1 MRLLRAALALT
12 LSVYIAGCAHQ
23 SWVAGPNAQGTFNE
37 AKGRCMLLAN
47 NTGGGFYAQGSQ
59 SFVASAAAGAAI
71 GSAIKAASNFDACMM
86 ANGWEIANE
95 GRTPAPTSYASA
107 NSNTTAPNANF
118 SAVPPVP
125 TPNYTG
131 DLKNGRKEGHG
142 TATYVDGSKYVGEF
156 KNDVRS
162 GYGVWTN
169 ARGDRYE
176 GEWAND
182 KRQGSGTY
190 TDINGAVSRG
200 IWQEGEFVKH
210 QAIEP
215 VSTAPVSATAASSNT
230 GQVSSTAFKP
240 MSAPVASSRTRS
252 GKAIQRKPISA
263 TAAALSAA
271 SPPKLALPN
280 PSPAPPATL
289 SDASSSTSTAACT
302 HEQQVQAR
310 IAKMNGY
317 TAGPKCD

>member
-1 MRLLRAALALT
+1 MRLLRAALVLALP
-12 LSVYIAGCAHQ
+12 VCVAGCAHQ
-23 SWVAGPNAQGTFNE
+23 SWIAGPNAQGTFNE

-71 GSAIKAASNFDACMM
+71 GNAIKAASNFDACMM
-86 ANGWEIANE
+86 ANGWEIADE
-95 GRTPAPTSYASA
+95 GRAPAPAAYSSA
-107 NSNTTAPNANF
+107 NYNTAPATNF
-118 SAVPPVP
+118 SAAPPAP
-125 TPNYTG
+125 APSYTG
-131 DLKNGRKEGHG
+131 DVKNGIKEGHG
-142 TATYVDGSKYVGEF
+142 TATYLDGSKYVGDF

-182 KRQGSGTY
+182 MRNGSGTY
-190 TDINGAVSRG
+190 FEAGVAVSRG
-200 IWQEGEFVKH
+200 IWRDGEFVKR
-210 QAIEP
+210 QTVET
-215 VSTAPVSATAASSNT
+215 VSTAPASENTASST
-230 GQVSSTAFKP
+230 DQVNSTALKP
-240 MSAPVASSRTRS
+240 MPATVASSKT
-252 GKAIQRKPISA
+252 GPAKAAQRKPISA

-271 SPPKLALPN
+271 SPPRSTPPKPTITAA
-280 PSPAPPATL
+280 PSPPV
-289 SDASSSTSTAACT
+289 SSAVSTATCT